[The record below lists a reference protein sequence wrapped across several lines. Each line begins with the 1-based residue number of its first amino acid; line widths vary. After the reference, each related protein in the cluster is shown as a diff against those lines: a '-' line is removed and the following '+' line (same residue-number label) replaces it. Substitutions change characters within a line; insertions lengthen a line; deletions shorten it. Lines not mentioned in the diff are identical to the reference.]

1 MKKIP
6 FFFFFHL
13 LISLALGV
21 STPGGTS
28 KSDRAK
34 QLKDYLKK
42 EKPLFEAR
50 ESQKKDTLEDV
61 DRLNAT
67 QNRVRERI
75 DEINGSQ
82 KELNMAIDNLSMEYQ
97 KQRELEQQQR
107 KRLFLLL
114 KVVYKIKKDGILR
127 FVMDGHNLSQLA
139 GRVRIVYHT
148 LRSHSM
154 ITKQLE
160 ERALR
165 LQESEKKLAYTKHEL
180 LTTLNDLKEQE
191 ELLNDLLQRKRTV
204 LKHLNQKQNSYQI
217 ANRELKRLSA
227 QLASMFSRFE
237 QNRDTEEVSLPRRG
251 TLTVPVVGHVTKGFG
266 KTIHEKFGTVT
277 WHKGLEIEAEQGAS
291 VVAVLPG
298 VVEYAG
304 WVRGLGNVVILHH
317 GGGFYSLNA
326 HLFKASKPAGAHV
339 EQGEL
344 IGLVGDTGNSEH
356 PSLYFEFRE
365 NGKAV
370 DPVSYFSRSSLASLE

>member
-1 MKKIP
+1 MKLEKIVA
-6 FFFFFHL
+6 L
-13 LISLALGV
+13 LFACAL
-21 STPGGTS
+21 SFSATQPENAS

-34 QLKDYLKK
+34 QLKDFIKK
-42 EKPLFEAR
+42 EKPFFEAR
-50 ESQKKDTLEDV
+50 ESQRKDTLDELDK
-61 DRLNAT
+61 LNAN
-67 QNRVRERI
+67 QNHVREKI
-75 DEINGSQ
+75 GEFNANQ

-97 KQRELEQQQR
+97 KQKELEQQQR

-114 KVVYKIKKDGILR
+114 KVVYKIRKDGILR

-148 LRSHSM
+148 LRSHAL

-165 LQESEKKLAYTKHEL
+165 LEESEKKLAATKEEL
-180 LTTLNDLKEQE
+180 STVLNDLKEQE
-191 ELLNDLLQRKRTV
+191 QLLGSLLQKKKTL
-204 LKHLNQKQNSYQI
+204 LKNINHRQNSYQI
-217 ANRELKRLSA
+217 ANRELKRLST
-227 QLASMFSRFE
+227 QLATMFNSFE
-237 QNRDTEEVSLPRRG
+237 QNHDTEQMAFPRKG
-251 TLTVPVVGHVTKGFG
+251 SLTVPVVGRVTKGFG
-266 KTIHEKFGTVT
+266 KTVHEKFGTIT
-277 WHKGLEIEAEQGAS
+277 WHKGLEIEAEQGAT
-291 VVAVLPG
+291 VVSVLPG

-326 HLFKASKPAGAHV
+326 HLFKASKPAGARV

-344 IGLVGDTGNSEH
+344 IGLVGDTGNSDH

-370 DPVSYFSRSSLASLE
+370 DPISYFSKSSLASLE

>member
-1 MKKIP
+1 MKVTKLLLLFAVTAP
-6 FFFFFHL
+6 FVF
-13 LISLALGV
+13 AAANV
-21 STPGGTS
+21 DEPT
-28 KSDRAK
+28 KADRAR

-50 ESQKKDTLEDV
+50 ETQRKDALEEL
-61 DRLNAT
+61 DRLNSN
-67 QNRVRERI
+67 QNHVREHI
-75 DEINGSQ
+75 SEINNNQ
-82 KELNMAIDNLSMEYQ
+82 KELNMAIGNLSMEYQ

-107 KRLFLLL
+107 RRLFLLL
-114 KVVYKIKKDGILR
+114 KVVYKIRKDGILR

-148 LRSHSM
+148 LRSHTL
-154 ITKQLE
+154 ITQQLE

-165 LQESEKKLAYTKHEL
+165 LQESEKKLSTTKQEL
-180 LTTLNDLKEQE
+180 QTVLSDLKEQE
-191 ELLNDLLQRKRTV
+191 ELLGSLLHKKKAI
-204 LKHLNQKQNSYQI
+204 LKSINQKQNSYQI
-217 ANRELKRLSA
+217 ANRELKRISA
-227 QLASMFSRFE
+227 QLASMFHNFE
-237 QNRDTEEVSLPRRG
+237 QNRDTEQVPFPRRG
-251 TLTVPVVGHVTKGFG
+251 SLTVPVVGHVTKGFG
-266 KTIHEKFGTVT
+266 KTVHEKFGTVT
-277 WHKGLEIEAEQGAS
+277 WHKGLEIEADQGSA

-298 VVEYAG
+298 VVEYSG

-326 HLFKASKPAGAHV
+326 HLFKASKPSGSRV

-344 IGLVGDTGNSEH
+344 IGLVGDTGNSDR

-370 DPVSYFSRSSLASLE
+370 DPVNYFSRSSIASLQ